1 MSQENVER
9 VREAMAAYNRS
20 DFDAAVELFDP
31 EIEWVFPP
39 TMDAESCHG
48 PDEIKRLWRG
58 VDETFE
64 EFRVEPQE
72 FLDGG
77 ERVAVRARFR
87 GRGKASGAELD
98 EEMFHHVFSF
108 REGRIVRIEH
118 VTDWTEA
125 LEAAGLSE

>member
-20 DFDAAVELFDP
+20 DFDAAVELFDA

-39 TMDAESCHG
+39 SMDAESCHG
-48 PDEIKRLWRG
+48 PDEIKRHWRG
-58 VDETFE
+58 VDEAFD

-118 VTDWTEA
+118 LADWAEA
-125 LEAAGLSE
+125 LKAAGLSE